1 MNKKK
6 VIVLGAGRVGRV
18 IARVLNDDPEISVT
32 VADRQAAMLSSI
44 AAKLGC
50 QTISDNLSDPDA
62 VSRVVAGFDL
72 AIGAL
77 PGALGLSTLR
87 GVVAAGT
94 DCDPGRPGPRGH
106 ELPRLARLPVERDD
120 AIGPITANQAV
131 SGTVRK
137 RPARIAESTCMHVL
151 VPYLSHVSS
160 ALHLDAFAFIPC
172 PVLNS
177 APVGC
182 HARALRRGFALENS
196 NSGHGTWTGT
206 QD

>member
-1 MNKKK
+1 MRSHFGTDRA
-6 VIVLGAGRVGRV
+6 GAGVDLNGDDRAAQVVHHLEAAVLDQRLSRPV
-18 IARVLNDDPEISVT
+18 DVQHAQRVLHTP
-32 VADRQAAMLSSI
+32 
-44 AAKLGC
+44 
-50 QTISDNLSDPDA
+50 A
-62 VSRVVAGFDL
+62 VHRAGVIDL
-72 AIGAL
+72 Q
-77 PGALGLSTLR
+77 PQ
-87 GVVAAGT
+87 VAAGT